1 MSALTPRRWYA
12 SQRHARLDVDGPKV
26 VLYDSWERNAL
37 GHMRSVWRLACWTR
51 AGNTVENAMPTPI
64 VVTGRT
70 MAHVDRLARDFL
82 AHGVSPTKTG
92 GRGVPSWSTRK
103 PCDCDLSVR
112 VRHAYRRMM
121 GLRSGLLSPRE
132 AGPSLFPKHRPECVS
147 FAFARAESRARRV
160 VSR

>member
-1 MSALTPRRWYA
+1 VDVSALEPRRWYA

-26 VLYDSWERNAL
+26 VLYDSWERNAR
-37 GHMRSVWRLACWTR
+37 GHMRSVWRLACWSRT
-51 AGNTVENAMPTPI
+51 GNTVENAMPTPI

-92 GRGVPSWSTRK
+92 GRGVMQPWRPGAVWSQVVDAMERYE
-103 PCDCDLSVR
+103 R
-112 VRHAYRRMM
+112 A
-121 GLRSGLLSPRE
+121 E
-132 AGPSLFPKHRPECVS
+132 
-147 FAFARAESRARRV
+147 ARATRV